1 MCRRLVGP
9 YSIPCANLKM
19 ILIIEKGNAATN
31 CGSYLRNHNNCFYE
45 CKYKKIYVLSIYYL
59 GQTRTPNE
67 LVFNAN
73 SCASATLMPVARFK
87 HRTSQ
92 RHLFT
97 MLICRGINILTKR
110 RPEEHNKMLSSWCPL
125 KMIQSLLF

>member
-1 MCRRLVGP
+1 MLRQIVGP
-9 YSIPCANLKM
+9 TYVT
-19 ILIIEKGNAATN
+19 IIIVSMN
-31 CGSYLRNHNNCFYE
+31 E

-73 SCASATLMPVARFK
+73 SCASATLMSVARFK

-110 RPEEHNKMLSSWCPL
+110 RPEEHNSTQTECFLRGTPS
-125 KMIQSLLF
+125 